1 MPNFVSIKPIEKYR
15 EVIYYS
21 VVMDGEED
29 EESLFEAFMQKYGN
43 EERNK
48 LNHILSWIREIG
60 DKHGAQPNFFREE
73 NYAAALP
80 PQGIHR
86 DPSYIENDIESANP
100 LRLYCH
106 RLNTHVVVLFGGG
119 IKTADAVQDCANV
132 RMPFTLANKLSKLI
146 DKSIQEG
153 EIEWDEEGKD
163 ILYEEEYRL
172 YY

>member
-1 MPNFVSIKPIEKYR
+1 MSNFVSIKRIQKYR

-21 VVMDGEED
+21 VVVDGEED
-29 EESLFEAFMQKYGN
+29 EESLFETFVQKYGN
-43 EERNK
+43 EEKTK

-60 DKHGAQPNFFREE
+60 NIHGAQPNFFREE
-73 NYAAALP
+73 NHAVALP
-80 PQGIHR
+80 PQGMHR

-106 RLNTHVVVLFGGG
+106 RLNGHVVVLFGGG
-119 IKTADAVQDCANV
+119 VKTADAAQDCANV
-132 RMPFTLANKLSKLI
+132 SMPFILANKLSKLI

-153 EIEWDEEGKD
+153 EIEWDHDRRD
-163 ILYEEEYRL
+163 ILHDMEYKL